1 LCASHIH
8 ANCCKDMPYACYHEP
23 LHVLAS
29 ISSSCFQQS
38 HPSCRGSALHTPH
51 CSPALDNYAQHGL
64 VTRRLPSGQQMV
76 YFFSFLGG
84 GVLFLFMA
92 FFIGL
97 PTLLLSPS
105 KFALFFTLGCCFVMS
120 GFAALKGWRSQ
131 MSHMLQRERLPFSA
145 GRAACLQWH
154 NQGCA

>member
-1 LCASHIH
+1 
-8 ANCCKDMPYACYHEP
+8 
-23 LHVLAS
+23 
-29 ISSSCFQQS
+29 
-38 HPSCRGSALHTPH
+38 
-51 CSPALDNYAQHGL
+51 
-64 VTRRLPSGQQMV
+64 MV

-145 GRAACLQWH
+145 GKAACLSNGTTKTVSEQRQLLHSTWPA
-154 NQGCA
+154 CSAD

>member
-1 LCASHIH
+1 
-8 ANCCKDMPYACYHEP
+8 
-23 LHVLAS
+23 
-29 ISSSCFQQS
+29 
-38 HPSCRGSALHTPH
+38 
-51 CSPALDNYAQHGL
+51 
-64 VTRRLPSGQQMV
+64 V

-120 GFAALKGWRSQ
+120 GFASLKGWRSQ
-131 MSHMLQRERLPFSA
+131 MAHMLQRERLPFSA
-145 GRAACLQWH
+145 GGWCVCTYGSVHPPSSACLRAEGPCSCWWMCV
-154 NQGCA
+154 GAASLVC

>member
-1 LCASHIH
+1 
-8 ANCCKDMPYACYHEP
+8 
-23 LHVLAS
+23 
-29 ISSSCFQQS
+29 
-38 HPSCRGSALHTPH
+38 
-51 CSPALDNYAQHGL
+51 
-64 VTRRLPSGQQMV
+64 MV

-120 GFAALKGWRSQ
+120 GFASLKGWRSQ
-131 MSHMLQRERLPFSA
+131 MAHMLQRERLPFSA
-145 GRAACLQWH
+145 GGWCGWVGRAAAHGPQQCKLASRAPTHLLLGVWQSAPGLLTGRLGELPAL
-154 NQGCA
+154 GCAMLR